1 MVVCVADVLR
11 NQTRAVI
18 EALGDY
24 EDIIVAEEEVVP
36 VTAAVAALEP
46 WLPTMCAV
54 HEQTCEAWG
63 VELLKK
69 GVQRQRLEIQ
79 NDPRGVLIQYFK
91 GARKACTRAAV
102 VLAKSN
108 TLHKDPVSCDAV
120 ASSSSAAVACPEDV
134 DGKLTV
140 GFGSGRS
147 ADGSQVPDTVE
158 QVPMQLSVQSVGQLL
173 RDSEENLRKDLEVY
187 NDLILKEEDQARLHT
202 VIAVLENTWTTQTR
216 VENRKICLEWG
227 VQVKV
232 ASVWK
237 TLGEIKAELLEKVKG
252 FLREKVAVGDVP
264 GNAVERPSECSQ
276 SVGDLL
282 GDAADGALQEFKAF
296 QSLTLP
302 EADKERVAAAFVA
315 LVGSWS
321 RSHRG
326 VHEETCGAWEVQRY
340 RDKGKK
346 RKAVA
351 DLQVEL
357 RARVRQYLE
366 EVRRGS
372 ARCHGPGG
380 APNLLMEHGPLT
392 VREAAVVAQQPDPAL
407 RRRARSKQ
415 AGVVPISAELKDA
428 LQLLESGASLTRQQK
443 EPLLR
448 LGGCKLRRRF
458 GRSVVWLDSVPHLS
472 LAVFC
477 VLREVRMM
485 MLRVFLI
492 NLQ

>member
-1 MVVCVADVLR
+1 M
-11 NQTRAVI
+11 
-18 EALGDY
+18 
-24 EDIIVAEEEVVP
+24 AEEEVVP

-69 GVQRQRLEIQ
+69 GVQRQSLEIQ
-79 NDPRGVLIQYFK
+79 NDLRGVLIQYFK

-187 NDLILKEEDQARLHT
+187 NDLILKEEDQARLHA
-202 VIAVLENTWTTQTR
+202 VIAVLENRWTTQTR
-216 VENRKICLEWG
+216 GENRKICLEWG

-282 GDAADGALQEFKAF
+282 GDAADGALQEFRAF

-302 EADKERVAAAFVA
+302 EADRERVAAAFAA
-315 LVGSWS
+315 LTGPWS
-321 RSHRG
+321 RSQWV
-326 VHEETCGAWEVQRY
+326 VHEATCSAWEVQRY
-340 RDKGKK
+340 TEKGKK

-357 RARVRQYLE
+357 QARVWQYLE
-366 EVRRGS
+366 EVRT
-372 ARCHGPGG
+372 

-392 VREAAVVAQQPDPAL
+392 LREAALVARQPGPAV

-415 AGVVPISAELKDA
+415 AGVVPISVELKDA
-428 LQLLESGASLTRQQK
+428 LQLFESGASLTRQQK
-443 EPLLR
+443 EPLLQ
-448 LGGCKLRRRF
+448 LAGCKLRRRF
-458 GRSVVWLDSVPHLS
+458 GRSVVWLDSVPYLS

-477 VLREVRMM
+477 VLREVRMT
-485 MLRVFLI
+485 MLRVFLS